1 MRFDIIF
8 DPRRWAAFTELS
20 VWRFLLTGMQVTFT
34 MAAIAVVCCLVFGL
48 LLALMRVS
56 RFRFLRW
63 PAGIIIE
70 TIRSLPVLLLIF
82 FSSLLIPRLGI
93 GLDPFGAAT
102 LALTVYTA
110 AVNAEIMRAG
120 IVSIDR
126 GQVEAARSLGLGYV
140 QTMRYV
146 VLPQALRRVIPPQ
159 VSQLVTLIKDTSLA
173 AVIGV
178 NELTR
183 RTQILYQSEQP
194 PNPLQALFVAACVYF
209 AVNYTLSRVSRRW
222 ELSVG
227 GAPLRVDAH

>member
-34 MAAIAVVCCLVFGL
+34 MAAIAVVCSLVFGL

-63 PAGIIIE
+63 PAGITVE